1 MCGII
6 GISSKE
12 CIKNDLYIGLKMLQ
26 HRGQDAFGLV
36 TNKYSIKRLGFIE
49 VPPQAQPTQ
58 STTSMAE
65 TIGIGHVRYPTH
77 GSKDD
82 SSLIQPF
89 HNQDKTLIFA
99 FNGHISNIPSGFKSD
114 TSWLYYLLTR
124 TENII
129 YNIECVYKLCIG
141 SFSCLFIKGKTLYA
155 FRDAKGIR
163 PLSFGQYKNN
173 YAFASES
180 MVMNVIGYKF
190 IRDVKPGEC
199 ISVSGRFLQTMQYR
213 KPDYT
218 PCLFEYIYLA
228 RQDSV
233 MDGIL
238 VYKARQIMGQLL
250 AEKIKYSKKTIDM
263 IIPVPETSRISAI
276 EMSRIL
282 GIPYVEAL
290 VKNRYIP
297 RTFIQPSQLDR
308 INAIIMKFN
317 VIDSLVRD
325 KNVLIVDD
333 SIVRGNTM
341 KRIVQLVKRCGVK
354 NVYIAS
360 CAPPVVNTNQH
371 GIDIPSK
378 GELIMN
384 NTRNIEME
392 LGVQHVYW
400 QDLNALVKALSTDI
414 VTKFEC
420 ECFID

>member
-36 TNKYSIKRLGFIE
+36 TNKYSIKQSGFVE
-49 VPPQAQPTQ
+49 APPL
-58 STTSMAE
+58 SSSSVAE

-77 GSKDD
+77 GSKNDAN
-82 SSLIQPF
+82 LIQPF

-99 FNGHISNIPSGFKSD
+99 FNGHISNVPSGFKSD

-124 TENII
+124 TENTI
-129 YNIECVYKLCIG
+129 YNIECVYKLCQG
-141 SFSCLFIKGKTLYA
+141 SFSCLFIKDKTLYA
-155 FRDAKGIR
+155 FRDTRGIR
-163 PLSFGQYKNN
+163 PLCFGQYKNN
-173 YAFASES
+173 YAFSSES
-180 MVMNVIGYKF
+180 MVMNIIGYTF

-228 RQDSV
+228 RPDSV

-250 AEKIKYSKKTIDM
+250 AEKIKYNKKDIDM
-263 IIPVPETSRISAI
+263 IIPVPETARISAI
-276 EMSRIL
+276 EMASIL

-290 VKNRYIP
+290 VKNRYVP
-297 RTFIQPSQLDR
+297 RTFIQSNQLDR
-308 INAIIMKFN
+308 INSVNMKFN
-317 VIDSLVRD
+317 IIESLVRE

-360 CAPPVVNTNQH
+360 CAPPVVNTNQY

-378 GELIMN
+378 DELIMN

-400 QDLNALVKALSTDI
+400 QDLNTLVKALSTST
-414 VTKFEC
+414 VTKFES
-420 ECFID
+420 ECFTES